1 MMTDIPFGITVKVFE
16 LPYLA
21 AFKAASRFGAYCI
34 FMSSIVFCISGRDDN
49 DLVMHQYPGKD
60 LTFPLVGCGFVLR
73 SGHLPGV

>member
-34 FMSSIVFCISGRDDN
+34 FMSSIVFAFQGERR
-49 DLVMHQYPGKD
+49 Q
-60 LTFPLVGCGFVLR
+60 
-73 SGHLPGV
+73 